1 MWSPGPGSHKSSH
14 DQRPRLAPTASGSSL
29 TGLAGSTRRGEEILK
44 KWEPALKQACF
55 PKTASLPCLTWEGRE
70 AERSIPRSAHTSPP
84 PPAPSRAPRSP
95 ALPGVPLSLQCCWK
109 WPLPFALINLSL
121 SPKHIWGRGK
131 RWEHS
136 GKGPRINLHRLHV
149 TKPLPSESNAKLNPA
164 RLPATRNI
172 TKKRS
177 RWEQGRPRAP
187 SQAEPCPAALTAL
200 VWERRSGCSMD
211 VWKEMGKSTALIGGA
226 VMELGKRVTCSAATG
241 VNRKTKRKEKAC
253 GKTNINTQPC
263 HSQLSS
269 YLMSTFSP
277 CAVH

>member
-1 MWSPGPGSHKSSH
+1 MGALRERTPNKSASASCH
-14 DQRPRLAPTASGSSL
+14 QTAPQRIKCQVKS
-29 TGLAGSTRRGEEILK
+29 
-44 KWEPALKQACF
+44 
-55 PKTASLPCLTWEGRE
+55 RE
-70 AERSIPRSAHTSPP
+70 APCNQKYH
-84 PPAPSRAPRSP
+84 
-95 ALPGVPLSLQCCWK
+95 QK
-109 WPLPFALINLSL
+109 
-121 SPKHIWGRGK
+121 K
-131 RWEHS
+131 
-136 GKGPRINLHRLHV
+136 V
-149 TKPLPSESNAKLNPA
+149 TAGAGEASCS
-164 RLPATRNI
+164 
-172 TKKRS
+172 
-177 RWEQGRPRAP
+177 
-187 SQAEPCPAALTAL
+187 EPCPAALTAL